1 MKFILA
7 EKIEEKSALEKYNKS
22 LTAELTQLEE
32 HHSQLSISL
41 KNQKNEQEEL
51 LMTQQTTE
59 EKIKQILTFIRTVK
73 NEEASKTVTLLPE
86 LVAEPKSTSE

>member
-1 MKFILA
+1 ML
-7 EKIEEKSALEKYNKS
+7 EKLEEKSALEKYNKT
-22 LTAELTQLEE
+22 LTAELSQLEE

-59 EKIKQILTFIRTVK
+59 EKIQQILSFIRTVK
-73 NEEASKTVTLLPE
+73 NEEASKNVTQLPE
-86 LVAEPKSTSE
+86 LVVESTSKLE